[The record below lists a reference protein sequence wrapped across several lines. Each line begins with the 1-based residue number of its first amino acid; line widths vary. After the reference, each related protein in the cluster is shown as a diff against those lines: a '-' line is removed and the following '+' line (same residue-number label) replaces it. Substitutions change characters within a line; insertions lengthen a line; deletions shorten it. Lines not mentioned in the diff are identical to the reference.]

1 MAAAETAPRKLYQQ
15 RSKLTSL
22 PLYYEGFLSIKRGRS
37 KEDKYWTELRGAKL
51 FLYIDKKQEKFIESI
66 DLQYLSSI
74 TDKSNQKPCTEVLL
88 HFPNEEV
95 YIKAE
100 TTEDAEEWKGF
111 ILTVSQLSVPTSLTL
126 LPGQIVQLK
135 EVLEKESSRRA
146 SESYE
151 DVEDVNKMPN
161 CFYTVS
167 RQQATEMLMED
178 ENYGNLII
186 RPGADCKN
194 YAVSIRDI
202 MDKRKMTQVKH
213 YKVLKTDS
221 SFIIELDRPVIQ
233 NSLHDV
239 VNYFINET
247 KGKLRPFISNIYDTK
262 IDYCVKETEK
272 ETENVSDMQKK
283 SQSKIKQLV
292 HQFSQEKSLPMLR
305 AKENSYV
312 NVFPR

>member
-1 MAAAETAPRKLYQQ
+1 MAE
-15 RSKLTSL
+15 
-22 PLYYEGFLSIKRGRS
+22 
-37 KEDKYWTELRGAKL
+37 EDKYWTELRGAKL
-51 FLYIDKKQEKFIESI
+51 FLYIDKKQEKFTESI
-66 DLQYLSSI
+66 DLQYLSSL
-74 TDKSNQKPCTEVLL
+74 TDKSNQKQCTEVLL

-111 ILTVSQLSVPTSLTL
+111 ILTVSQKSVPTSLTL

-135 EVLEKESSRRA
+135 EVLEKESLRRV

-151 DVEDVNKMPN
+151 DVEDVNEMPD

-178 ENYGNLII
+178 ENYGNLIL

-202 MDKRKMTQVKH
+202 VDKRKIPRVKH
-213 YKVLKTDS
+213 YKILKTDS

-262 IDYCVKETEK
+262 IDYSVK

-283 SQSKIKQLV
+283 SQSKIKHLV
-292 HQFSQEKSLPMLR
+292 HQFSQEKPLPMLR